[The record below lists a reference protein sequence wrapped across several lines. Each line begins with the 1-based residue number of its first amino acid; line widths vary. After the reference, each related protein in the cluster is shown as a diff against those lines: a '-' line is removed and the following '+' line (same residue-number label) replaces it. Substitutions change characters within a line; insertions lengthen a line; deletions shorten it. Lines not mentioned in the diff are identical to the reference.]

1 MKARGYMDGRPLLWA
16 AVCFVAGS
24 SAAAYWSP
32 GGALSAGL
40 GLGLLLAALA
50 LAGQARPG
58 LAAACLAAYALA
70 AGERL
75 WADAR
80 SATALSALYAAA
92 SAQLPPTDVP
102 AVAEGVIASPVEIDG
117 DVVQLRMTAQ
127 SVRAGDAQQA
137 ERLRERLLVRVKL
150 LREAELDAARQ
161 WRRGD
166 RIAVSGALQLPAGPA
181 NRGGFDYRRYLRSQG
196 IHWLLQ
202 VQGAGAADVSPGSP
216 WSAAALL
223 GRADAVRSQL
233 GSALERSYP
242 ASQSGYMKALVLG
255 DSDDIDPGLYAG
267 FARLGLTHIM
277 AVSGMHVA
285 VMLGLLGFLLRL
297 CRLTKEQILLALML
311 AVPPYVLLTGAAPSI
326 IRAGVMALIGLAAAR
341 AGKLKDGLHL
351 LAASAVLMLLWDP
364 RLIESVSFQLSFIV
378 TAGLILGVPA
388 VNRLLPHIRKG
399 RFLLDSL
406 VVTVVA
412 QAASFPVS
420 IYYFNQF
427 HLLSLPANLLLVP
440 FISLLIMP
448 AGAAVMLLEPIWPG
462 ASHVIAALSS
472 RGNDWSFRV
481 VDGMSSWRGGAT
493 IWAKPSLWWIFAW
506 YGALAC
512 LLAAS
517 AAWRRVRKEKRQPS
531 PEETSGDE
539 TGPLPDAGHL
549 EPHWPEGGNADR
561 WLTASDC
568 QNNRHGGPP
577 GGSRRDYDLK
587 SLSSGGK
594 ITPAAFVDR
603 LFRTFTNEAPRFL
616 RSPGFCFFACFAAVV
631 LLLFHAYHPD
641 WPRRSAQVDFLNV
654 GQGDSTLIRTPSG
667 KVILIDG
674 GGTMDFGKEPWRIRR
689 DPYEIGRKTLV
700 PLLMQ
705 RGVHHIDL
713 LVATH
718 LDQDHIGGLAA
729 VLDSIPVRRLLWNGT
744 LKEAGKAEPILQA
757 AVDLDI
763 PVYSA
768 GSGQSRQADASTRL
782 DVLWPLAASSQA
794 STAKGERELAI
805 EEEQNEESIVLMV
818 SIYGRRFLLPGD
830 LGSASEQEL
839 IRESIPEFGQPSRG
853 ATEQGL
859 PSTAASGPRQASA
872 EAKPGQA
879 STKAGFDH
887 LSGEARSGQ
896 PLTLTTTEKDRPTS
910 SVDVLKAGHH
920 GSKNSTSPLWLAY
933 WKPTIAVLSA
943 GLNNRYGHPSAD
955 TMERLHEARILAVR
969 TDLDGEI
976 QFEIRKESLR
986 MRLLRP

>member
-1 MKARGYMDGRPLLWA
+1 MRARGYLDGRPLVWA

-70 AGERL
+70 ACERL

-80 SATALSALYAAA
+80 SATALPALYAAA
-92 SAQLPPTDVP
+92 EAQLPPPDIP
-102 AVAEGVIASPVEIDG
+102 AAAEGVITSPVEIDG

-137 ERLRERLLVRVKL
+137 EPLRERLLVRVKL
-150 LREAELDAARQ
+150 LREAELETARQ

-202 VQGAGAADVSPGSP
+202 VQGTDAADVSPGSP

-242 ASQSGYMKALVLG
+242 AAQSGYMKALVLG
-255 DSDDIDPGLYAG
+255 DSDDIDPGLYAR

-277 AVSGMHVA
+277 AVSGMNVA

-364 RLIESVSFQLSFIV
+364 LLIESVSFQLSFIV

-388 VNRLLPHIRKG
+388 VNRLLPDIRKG
-399 RFLLDSL
+399 KFLLDSL

-462 ASHVIAALSS
+462 ASHFIAALSS

-493 IWAKPSLWWIFAW
+493 IWAKPSLWWISAW
-506 YGALAC
+506 YGVLAC
-512 LLAAS
+512 LLAAL
-517 AAWRRVRKEKRQPS
+517 AVWRRVRKKKRQRS

-539 TGPLPDAGHL
+539 TRPLSDGGHL
-549 EPHWPEGGNADR
+549 DPHWPEGRNGDR
-561 WLTASDC
+561 RLTRF
-568 QNNRHGGPP
+568 NRHHGRHGSTP
-577 GGSRRDYDLK
+577 GGSRQEYDFS
-587 SLSSGGK
+587 SLYSAGEK
-594 ITPAAFVDR
+594 TPAVYVNRRFRAFA
-603 LFRTFTNEAPRFL
+603 NEAPRFL
-616 RSPGFCFFACFAAVV
+616 RSPGVCSFACFAAVG

-641 WPRRSAQVDFLNV
+641 WPRSSAQVDFLNV
-654 GQGDSTLIRTPSG
+654 GQGDSTLIRTQSG

-705 RGVHHIDL
+705 RGVHGIDL

-718 LDQDHIGGLAA
+718 LDQDHVGGLSA
-729 VLDSIPVRRLLWNGT
+729 VLDSIPVRRMLWNGT
-744 LKEAGKAEPILQA
+744 LKEAAKAEPILQTA
-757 AVDLDI
+757 IGLDI

-768 GSGQSRQADASTRL
+768 GSGQSWQADASTRL
-782 DVLWPLAASSQA
+782 DVLWPLAASGQA
-794 STAKGERELAI
+794 SITKGEREIAI
-805 EEEQNEESIVLMV
+805 AEEQNEESVVLMV
-818 SIYGRRFLLPGD
+818 SIYGKRFLLPGD
-830 LGSASEQEL
+830 LGSSSEQKL
-839 IRESIPEFGQPSRG
+839 VREGMTEFVQPSTEATALGRTSAATGLGQPS
-853 ATEQGL
+853 T
-859 PSTAASGPRQASA
+859 
-872 EAKPGQA
+872 EAKIGQLP
-879 STKAGFDH
+879 T
-887 LSGEARSGQ
+887 EARGGQ
-896 PLTLTTTEKDRPTS
+896 SLTTTEKDTPIA

-933 WKPTIAVLSA
+933 WKPSIAVLSA
-943 GLNNRYGHPSAD
+943 GLNNRYGHPSGD
-955 TMERLHEARILAVR
+955 TMERLRAARTLAVR

-976 QFEIRKESLR
+976 QFEIRRDSLS